1 MYSIC
6 CVSVYCNGVA
16 AATLYNMEL
25 SNYPFISDATQTR
38 AIAPSLSQHMTLRNV
53 CRKYGEINGV
63 AWDNPDMP
71 ELSCAVSEGQITC
84 LNRVDPIVGLP
95 VNGRAILY
103 DIRELKNVVDVID
116 YVFEELTYTLSSRT
130 PWCVRRTSTY
140 TRSSGE
146 WKRGTFSIAGT
157 DRDVLDKVESC
168 GFTPLTVATAQAAVE
183 ASKYGTSSGYTDLY
197 LYPHNATQSNGLLGT
212 LADNQALDMAPNE
225 SDGIPDVDLR
235 EWKDEYVGFVCAG
248 HTSHSTEAGRVRRV
262 TCDTTVRLISNDT
275 LVSLN
280 SLHMSVMSH
289 TKDQPNSMRN
299 WTVFFMGLWCKA
311 TLREVMALAIDNAT
325 QSGAGVCM
333 YSLYINVHMRV
344 AVLNCASGTLLKL
357 CSNGTWADNAE
368 VYISHHP
375 PGYKDTRI
383 DTTDKDSVRAC
394 FSAYF
399 GLWAYMK
406 SNRPPRPLIGSVQ
419 TPQAHCLPWCPGTA
433 AVSPCY
439 TFNPLTTTALYESVM
454 KDQADGAA
462 NMATYMPGENVGVLY
477 LNMEYNYE
485 DAILVSQRFIDNG
498 GFSSV
503 SMVPYLLSQSE
514 YVPPVGSALCSI
526 LSPWWKSPC
535 DPQCTHTKPVEGR
548 PRRISTSQ
556 ATPSG
561 VVHECERTLQGDLSV
576 KVKSFQCL
584 QHGDKLST
592 PHGQKGIAV
601 TGIMR
606 PEDLPI
612 IRTKGYQ
619 LIPDVVVAMSSIV
632 TRQTNGQ
639 LYEAAKTLEL
649 LSTSARIP
657 CVVSDNERA
666 DVSQDFTVL
675 DGHTGKPWTTEFIR
689 DDGSVSVELT
699 AVSFG
704 YTRMF
709 AQTQMSR
716 ERHHTSHLSP
726 GGRSL
731 RTTTGRSRGGGV
743 AWGEM
748 DVQAS
753 VAAGLVNCNEE
764 ITSRGSMIVFPVCVG
779 CKRLGPSCLR
789 MDGCSHVGTK
799 IPYDQVVFAIVTR
812 IVYGYDILYDVE
824 ISS

>member
-1 MYSIC
+1 
-6 CVSVYCNGVA
+6 
-16 AATLYNMEL
+16 MEL
-25 SNYPFISDATQTR
+25 SNYPFITDPTQTR

-53 CRKYGEINGV
+53 CRQYGELDGV
-63 AWDNPDMP
+63 AWDNPQVP

-84 LNRVDPIVGLP
+84 LNRIDPVVGLP
-95 VNGRAILY
+95 IDGKAILY
-103 DIRELKNVVDVID
+103 EVRELKNVIDVID
-116 YVFEELTYTLSSRT
+116 YVFEELIYTLSSRT
-130 PWCVRRTSTY
+130 PWCIRRTNVY
-140 TRSSGE
+140 TRASGQ
-146 WKRGTFSIAGT
+146 WKRGTSNMIGADKG
-157 DRDVLDKVESC
+157 VLDMVESC
-168 GFTPLTVATAQAAVE
+168 GFRPLTVGTAQAAVE
-183 ASKYGTSSGYTDLY
+183 ASKYGASSGYTEVY

-225 SDGIPDVDLR
+225 SDGVPDVDLR
-235 EWKDEYVGFVCAG
+235 EWKDDYVGFVCAG

-262 TCDTTVRLISNDT
+262 TSDTAVRLVSNDT

-289 TKDQPNSMRN
+289 TKDQPTTPTN

-325 QSGAGVCM
+325 QSRVGPCM
-333 YSLYINVHMRV
+333 YSLYINVKVRV
-344 AVLNCASGTLLKL
+344 AVLHCTSGTLLKL
-357 CSNGTWADNAE
+357 CSNGVWADNAE
-368 VYISHHP
+368 VYTSHHP
-375 PGYKDTRI
+375 PGYKDTQI
-383 DTTDKDSVRAC
+383 DTTGKDSVRAC

-439 TFNPLTTTALYESVM
+439 TFNPLTTTTLYESVM
-454 KDQADGAA
+454 KDQIDGTA
-462 NMATYMPGENVGVLY
+462 NIATYMPGENVGVLY

-485 DAILVSQRFIDNG
+485 DAILVSQRYIENG

-514 YVPPVGSALCSI
+514 YVPPVGSALCSK
-526 LSPWWKSPC
+526 LSLWWKSPC
-535 DPQCTHTKPVEGR
+535 DPNCTHKKPVDGASR
-548 PRRISTSQ
+548 LVSTSQ
-556 ATPSG
+556 SVPSG
-561 VVHECERTLQGDLSV
+561 VVYECERTLQGDLSV
-576 KVKSFQCL
+576 KVKSFKL
-584 QHGDKLST
+584 LGHGDKLST

-601 TGIMR
+601 TGIMK

-612 IRTKGYQ
+612 IRVRGCI
-619 LIPDVVVAMSSIV
+619 LIPDVVIAMSSIV

-657 CVVSDNERA
+657 CVVGDNERA
-666 DVSQDFTVL
+666 DVSRDFAVL
-675 DGHTGKPWTTEFIR
+675 DGHTGKPWTTEFIN
-689 DDGSVSVELT
+689 DDGSISVEPT

-731 RTTTGRSRGGGV
+731 RTTTGRSRGGGI

-764 ITSRGSMIVFPVCVG
+764 ITSRGSMIIFPVCTY

-789 MDGCSHVGTK
+789 TDGCSHVGTK

-812 IVYGYDILYDVE
+812 IVYGHDILYDVE
-824 ISS
+824 IPS